1 MFHVR
6 KDYNSTMDFNVRGL
20 NPRIIND
27 KQFRIYIY
35 LIRSIIVI
43 IATIACNYFDINIF
57 DISSHYFCNYY
68 YTKYC
73 LQQNQQRSN
82 NNIIKYIKVNGKIY
96 LEHHHFFK
104 IQIQYL
110 IREISEICENS
121 LKNPSCLSNRISI
134 YSHRFETRASPPLIL
149 ADAKQRDSRIKCSVS
164 RQNRG
169 GGRIDS
175 SVERKIRIGGGQA
188 VAKLPRPAIQAI
200 SGPLMDYQGARQQLG

>member
-82 NNIIKYIKVNGKIY
+82 NNIIKCIKVNGKIY

-169 GGRIDS
+169 GRIDS

>member
-82 NNIIKYIKVNGKIY
+82 NNIIKCIKVNGKIY

-110 IREISEICENS
+110 IREISEISCENS

-134 YSHRFETRASPPLIL
+134 YICTIHTVSKRALL
-149 ADAKQRDSRIKCSVS
+149 
-164 RQNRG
+164 
-169 GGRIDS
+169 
-175 SVERKIRIGGGQA
+175 
-188 VAKLPRPAIQAI
+188 LH
-200 SGPLMDYQGARQQLG
+200 